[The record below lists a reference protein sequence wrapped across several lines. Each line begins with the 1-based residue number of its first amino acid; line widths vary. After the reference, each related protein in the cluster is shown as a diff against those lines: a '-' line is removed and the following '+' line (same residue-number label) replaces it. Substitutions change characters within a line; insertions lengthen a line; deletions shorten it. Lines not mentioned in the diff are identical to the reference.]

1 MGHWTLRVVGQ
12 VDQVRVG
19 WADVQARGVP
29 EQDAVEV
36 YLRQSGLLDW
46 QYDAL
51 VDAPDAEQEDPLLRQ
66 QRM

>member
-1 MGHWTLRVVGQ
+1 MSQ

-51 VDAPDAEQEDPLLRQ
+51 VDAPDTEQEDPLLRQ